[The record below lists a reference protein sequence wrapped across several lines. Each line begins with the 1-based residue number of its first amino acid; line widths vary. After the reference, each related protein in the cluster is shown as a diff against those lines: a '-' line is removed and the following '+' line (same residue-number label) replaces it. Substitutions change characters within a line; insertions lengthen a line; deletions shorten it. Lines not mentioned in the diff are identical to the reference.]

1 MIISFVMNE
10 SKPEGELL
18 DIKRIILDSAAFN
31 MIDMVHQHNYKE
43 INIDDP
49 VEEDVYVMYF
59 TSIPYTLQHSIELN
73 VNTTSE
79 WALVCDEKI
88 LVMHRKNNA
97 GTLIQKLDKYIPNFL
112 SIKQWYQS

>member
-43 INIDDP
+43 INI
-49 VEEDVYVMYF
+49 F
-59 TSIPYTLQHSIELN
+59 TH
-73 VNTTSE
+73 
-79 WALVCDEKI
+79 
-88 LVMHRKNNA
+88 
-97 GTLIQKLDKYIPNFL
+97 
-112 SIKQWYQS
+112 